1 MLESGARYVELQVLN
16 LLIYKIKREKAGIT
30 IFPLKSKFELLK
42 KKKKKSVFLCTTYV
56 QINLL

>member
-1 MLESGARYVELQVLN
+1 MLESGARYVELQVLI

-30 IFPLKSKFELLK
+30 IFSLKSKFELFE
-42 KKKKKSVFLCTTYV
+42 KKKKSVFLCTTYV